1 MHREWPA
8 SRPRESA
15 SQGMN
20 VEAAG
25 GLGLTGGVYGH
36 EALCKSGPGCVR
48 AAAVPLEAG
57 E

>member
-57 E
+57 A